1 MSSERSL
8 RTAGIAV
15 SIAFLALAV
24 LSSTD
29 VLPPWIFR
37 AVLFLLGAL
46 LWGWLLIRTYR
57 TLQPRQRGW
66 MLFWQYALPLSDRC
80 RSPSGSHPKMRP
92 AGSGSTHGS
101 PPYWPSASSSPSSI
115 ISFIKTNRT

>member
-66 MLFWQYALPLSDRC
+66 MLFWQYALPLFGSLPLSELIAADPLGADRC
-80 RSPSGSHPKMRP
+80 TDHRRTGHRP
-92 AGSGSTHGS
+92 LHRHHLLFHS
-101 PPYWPSASSSPSSI
+101 
-115 ISFIKTNRT
+115 

>member
-1 MSSERSL
+1 MSSKRSL

-37 AVLFLLGAL
+37 CSGA
-46 LWGWLLIRTYR
+46 G
-57 TLQPRQRGW
+57 
-66 MLFWQYALPLSDRC
+66 C
-80 RSPSGSHPKMRP
+80 
-92 AGSGSTHGS
+92 
-101 PPYWPSASSSPSSI
+101 
-115 ISFIKTNRT
+115 